1 MSYRKKLEKRLK
13 KIDSMSDE
21 ELLRNQR
28 GIYRNSILGC
38 SFGTLVFIGV
48 FILLLGVM
56 GC

>member
-1 MSYRKKLEKRLK
+1 MSYRKKLEKRLR

-38 SFGTLVFIGV
+38 SFCTLVFIGV
-48 FILLLGVM
+48 FMLLLGVM

>member
-1 MSYRKKLEKRLK
+1 MSYRNKLEKRLK

-28 GIYRNSILGC
+28 CIYRNSILGC
-38 SFGTLVFIGV
+38 SFGTLVFVGV

>member
-1 MSYRKKLEKRLK
+1 MSYRKKLEKRLR

-38 SFGTLVFIGV
+38 SLGTLVFIGV
-48 FILLLGVM
+48 LILLLEVM

>member
-1 MSYRKKLEKRLK
+1 MSYRKKLDKRLR

-38 SFGTLVFIGV
+38 SFGTMVFVGV